1 MQHQSQG
8 FDAATPAGKA
18 GILDSG
24 TVVTSAEIERHIAAG
39 KRMQAEAIAAF
50 LKGGFRRLVRLVH
63 HDRSAANSTA
73 RNTGALPPVQGE
85 HLSRA

>member
-8 FDAATPAGKA
+8 FETATAAGKA
-18 GILDSG
+18 GIVDSG
-24 TVVTSAEIERHIAAG
+24 AVITSVEIERHIAAG

-50 LKGGFRRLVRLVH
+50 LKGGVRRLARLFH
-63 HDRSAANSTA
+63 HDRSAKDTD
-73 RNTGALPPVQGE
+73 ALPAVHGE